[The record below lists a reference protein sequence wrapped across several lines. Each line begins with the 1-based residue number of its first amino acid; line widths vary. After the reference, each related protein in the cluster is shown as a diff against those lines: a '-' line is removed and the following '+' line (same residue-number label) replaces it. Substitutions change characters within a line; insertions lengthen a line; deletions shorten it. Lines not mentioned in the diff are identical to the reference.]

1 MPEQRYPYDHRQA
14 PEQRYPYDHRQ
25 APELSRS
32 SKLRNSSCH
41 LPQLFLAGGLLES
54 YGRQV
59 GLQNT
64 EVRMLRVRS
73 AFEAYLRA
81 YYRERLQSEREKA
94 LLQMFD
100 S

>member
-1 MPEQRYPYDHRQA
+1 
-14 PEQRYPYDHRQ
+14 
-25 APELSRS
+25 
-32 SKLRNSSCH
+32 
-41 LPQLFLAGGLLES
+41 
-54 YGRQV
+54 
-59 GLQNT
+59 
-64 EVRMLRVRS
+64 MLRVRS